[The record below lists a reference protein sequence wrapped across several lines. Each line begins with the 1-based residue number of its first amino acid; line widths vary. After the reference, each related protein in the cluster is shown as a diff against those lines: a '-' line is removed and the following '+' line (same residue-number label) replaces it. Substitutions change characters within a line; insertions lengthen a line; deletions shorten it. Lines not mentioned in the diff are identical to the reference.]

1 MLTEYDAFGPWI
13 YPIDAE
19 HAVPPQFAPYCDEQN
34 AVLMFKIPR
43 EIERR
48 RVKPG
53 MPLYDYLVSA
63 EAERLL
69 ILHRAES
76 EIEQCR
82 IAYQDITG
90 LRVTRYF
97 LQGMRWIYTR
107 SEIHKLPFNT
117 VSMDVIMQLILL
129 LRQNIPHSRI
139 EIPAVPEAFSIPHL
153 HPSEVLFV
161 NLLRDLAAQ
170 GEELRAGAFQ
180 KCFALHYIKRNP
192 ITALTERIKRPV
204 QPSALHLLLSDELLI
219 IEREQHSANDDKQ
232 SYGYN
237 YTYVPLQCICGM
249 SCADD
254 AAYTDSRKIDIVLCG
269 DSWISLRLAQH
280 EEQVLQF
287 YQMVA
292 QMLQLTL

>member
-69 ILHRAES
+69 ILHRTENQ
-76 EIEQCR
+76 IEQCS
-82 IAYQDITG
+82 ITYQEITG

-97 LQGMRWIYTR
+97 LQGILWIYTR
-107 SEIHKLPFNT
+107 SQVHKLPFNT
-117 VSMDVIMQLILL
+117 VSIDVIMQLIRL
-129 LRQNIPHSRI
+129 LRQNIPHKKV
-139 EIPAVPEAFSIPHL
+139 EMPAVPEMFAIAHL
-153 HPSEVLFV
+153 RPSEVLFV

-180 KCFALHYIKRNP
+180 KCAELHHIKQNP
-192 ITALTERIKRPV
+192 ITALTE
-204 QPSALHLLLSDELLI
+204 
-219 IEREQHSANDDKQ
+219 
-232 SYGYN
+232 
-237 YTYVPLQCICGM
+237 
-249 SCADD
+249 
-254 AAYTDSRKIDIVLCG
+254 
-269 DSWISLRLAQH
+269 
-280 EEQVLQF
+280 
-287 YQMVA
+287 
-292 QMLQLTL
+292 